1 MSGSLFLS
9 PTSISDS
16 CDILQMYEVLE
27 SLNIVAEPI
36 NQNPLL
42 HSYRAGDGFT
52 QHVIYAGCSPYLK
65 FEPESETDTAFC
77 HVALHASSTISLIL
91 TGKNT
96 TKPRCPHCRARVD
109 AWSLML
115 DEKSHQCEKCGETFS
130 PAEYDWR
137 QQAAIGR
144 CFIELRNVFPSEA
157 TPSDKLMAVLN
168 EKTGFEWRYA
178 WAGAT
183 NTQS

>member
-9 PTSISDS
+9 PMKTSDS
-16 CDILQMYEVLE
+16 CDISQMLEVLQ
-27 SLNIVAEPI
+27 SLNIVTEI
-36 NQNPLL
+36 ISQNPLL
-42 HSYRAGDGFT
+42 SSYRAGEGFA

-65 FEPESETDTAFC
+65 FEPEDETDTAFC
-77 HVALHASSTISLIL
+77 HVALHAPSAIPLIL

-96 TKPRCPHCRARVD
+96 TKPRCPNCRARVEE
-109 AWSLML
+109 WSLMV
-115 DEKSHQCEKCGETFS
+115 DAAVHPCTKCGETFS

-157 TPSDKLMAVLN
+157 TPSDKLMNDLKN
-168 EKTGFEWRYA
+168 KTGFEWRYA

-183 NTQS
+183 NAQS